1 MLTPTVVAMLRC
13 ATIHT
18 RLHIRPRH
26 TIFFYSICSPIIVA
40 EVYILLTGPIQGD
53 STVCGHS
60 IYVSNVPWITISTLC
75 FGGEESYGTPQAV
88 SPGCPTAI
96 MRCRAGPGILLPGTG
111 KAPVCGSNHAG
122 ILVRPTTQMKYRAG
136 PGHDNGDHQ
145 RALRTLGFILPNQFM
160 WSSVTFHQRKE
171 GLGFILEQSASK
183 HASEKCIITRKK
195 CSYQKY
201 PRLPIKAD
209 YKEYDGEKPIAFHN
223 FFVEQSGE
231 TEAIQNPTEYNES
244 FPKIFK
250 KEGRFLKNMK
260 QACSE

>member
-26 TIFFYSICSPIIVA
+26 TIFFYSICSP
-40 EVYILLTGPIQGD
+40 
-53 STVCGHS
+53 
-60 IYVSNVPWITISTLC
+60 ISTLC

>member
-26 TIFFYSICSPIIVA
+26 TIFFYSICSPIIWTFIFR
-40 EVYILLTGPIQGD
+40 YGKKPLSSGD
-53 STVCGHS
+53 STVKRRLQ
-60 IYVSNVPWITISTLC
+60 STLC